1 MVRLFPG
8 VKQHSLA
15 YPLFSDCFKSQ
26 DRRFRLS
33 PSPYVSPHCFA
44 SPCLS
49 GTRLGFWLLVLVLVC
64 LWAKGLPWQCS
75 MWNGPGD
82 GGRDGSPLARCLL
95 HWTGAVAVA
104 VDGAAVGGVSR
115 WLMV

>member
-15 YPLFSDCFKSQ
+15 YPLFSDCFKSR
-26 DRRFRLS
+26 DRRFRVS

-64 LWAKGLPWQCS
+64 LWAKRLPWQCS
-75 MWNGPGD
+75 M
-82 GGRDGSPLARCLL
+82 
-95 HWTGAVAVA
+95 
-104 VDGAAVGGVSR
+104 
-115 WLMV
+115 

>member
-82 GGRDGSPLARCLL
+82 GGRDGSPDASSTGLERSPSRSMARRWAAL
-95 HWTGAVAVA
+95 
-104 VDGAAVGGVSR
+104 AVG
-115 WLMV
+115 